1 MVLFSG
7 QQADKLARVLRLWRT
22 YAIGVIGAENM
33 PAKKTKAPVF
43 CLKVT
48 LLEVEPA
55 VWRRVRMPGDLKLH
69 EVHELLQKLMGW
81 QNAHPHRFVIA
92 GQEFGPKW
100 SEYGMAKIRDERR
113 TTLERAVKLAGKG
126 FKYDY
131 DFGDGWLPEVIVEET
146 LPWEKGSWIPIC
158 LEGAAACPPEDC
170 GGPIGY
176 AQLLE
181 AVADPT
187 HESFEELN
195 DWLNGGRDIKFEP
208 SHFDLELTNDLLRG
222 TAHYLRQ
229 APRSR

>member
-1 MVLFSG
+1 
-7 QQADKLARVLRLWRT
+7 
-22 YAIGVIGAENM
+22 M
-33 PAKKTKAPVF
+33 PARKTLPPVF

-48 LLEVEPA
+48 LREVEPA
-55 VWRRVRMPGDLKLH
+55 VWRRARMPGDLKLH

-81 QNAHPHRFVIA
+81 QNAHLHRFVIA
-92 GQEFGPKW
+92 GQEYGPKW

-113 TTLERAVKLAGKG
+113 TTLERAVKLAGKS
-126 FKYDY
+126 FQYDY
-131 DFGDGWLPEVIVEET
+131 DFGDGWDHDVIVEET
-146 LPWEKGSWIPIC
+146 LPWGKGSWIPTC

-187 HESFEELN
+187 HESYEELN

-208 SHFDLELTNDLLRG
+208 SHFNLESTNRFLRWTAKDLRRD
-222 TAHYLRQ
+222 A
-229 APRSR
+229 RSR